1 MTTMTDFQYEPNI
14 KVVRAA
20 RTFIKAVCEEYG
32 ESRGLEFW
40 DNIRKNLGEDIAGDI
55 FFGMISDAGRSEI
68 LVRTIGPNKINA
80 IKEIRTLTGW
90 GLKESKDF
98 TDDVEAHGPK
108 TLRAPDYIEYE
119 RVQTFVDNMRRFGA
133 IVD

>member
-1 MTTMTDFQYEPNI
+1 MTDFQYEPNI

-20 RTFIKAVCEEYG
+20 RVFIRAVCDEYG

-55 FFGMISDAGRSEI
+55 FFGMISDAGRSEV

-108 TLRAPDYIEYE
+108 TLRAPDYIDYE

-133 IVD
+133 IVE

>member
-1 MTTMTDFQYEPNI
+1 MTDFEYQPNI

-20 RTFIKAVCEEYG
+20 RVFIKSICEEYG
-32 ESRGLEFW
+32 EARGLEFW

-55 FFGMISDAGRSEI
+55 FFGMISDAGRGEV
-68 LVRTIGPNKINA
+68 LVRTVGPNVINV

-98 TDDVEAHGPK
+98 TDSVRDHGPK
-108 TLRAPDYIEYE
+108 VLRAPDYVEFD
-119 RVQTFVDNMRRFGA
+119 RVQTFVENMRRNGA
-133 IVD
+133 IVE

>member
-1 MTTMTDFQYEPNI
+1 MTDFQYEPNI

-55 FFGMISDAGRSEI
+55 FFGMISDVGRSEI

>member
-1 MTTMTDFQYEPNI
+1 MTDFEYKPNI

-20 RTFIKAVCEEYG
+20 RVFIRSICDEYG
-32 ESRGLEFW
+32 EARGLEFW

-55 FFGMISDAGRSEI
+55 FFGMISDAGRGEV

-90 GLKESKDF
+90 GLKEAKDF
-98 TDDVEAHGPK
+98 ADDVEANGPK
-108 TLRAPDYIEYE
+108 MLRAPDYVDYD
-119 RVQTFVDNMRRFGA
+119 RVQAFVDAMLRNGA
-133 IVD
+133 IVE

>member
-1 MTTMTDFQYEPNI
+1 MTDFQYEPNI